1 MRSFYFFFSLFSF
14 SANSLLCWPQVALY
28 CRNGTIEFSEFVIS
42 MAKSV
47 NDIDAEKEIKEA
59 FDFFYKGGNGHINVE
74 ELRYVSVNLGETFSD
89 EDIAEMLKQA
99 DFDGDGVVNY
109 KGYTLISKN
118 RSLMGWGGLAFIIK
132 DDIKFKV
139 IEIYLY
145 GLKEAVDCVK
155 EQMHDKS
162 IVQFIE
168 NGLNNAIERKP
179 VARADFGKLLRELLT
194 KQLISREGFVKG
206 FRTILEGAIDIIV
219 DIPQLFEN
227 LAQILVP
234 ALEQDAQCLHTVKDM
249 EQLVSEEI
257 TTRGRLAAAVLAE
270 LVKSKDKETA
280 ARLWHASVL
289 TWESF
294 GAKTSDNVEQL
305 ISSKNLDFTRD
316 SPGSHLY
323 RIFKESNR
331 DDAIAQA
338 QEPPPVLETSVAAPK
353 ESILIPQNT
362 KHEPDVEEGKESDFP
377 ADSPPESPLP
387 EIEQREIPS
396 VKLISPY
403 KKGQWSPLNPD
414 GTKKYDA
421 EFLKMIQDLPLSKIT
436 PNIPAEISSTG
447 PSFKQ
452 PASWNQGRKQM
463 NQGYFDTAGADAM
476 SPAYLRPSLQG
487 NRTPLPQRSS
497 QGKGMHRPTTVINI
511 PVAQPKAAFPS

>member
-28 CRNGTIEFSEFVIS
+28 CS
-42 MAKSV
+42 
-47 NDIDAEKEIKEA
+47 
-59 FDFFYKGGNGHINVE
+59 
-74 ELRYVSVNLGETFSD
+74 
-89 EDIAEMLKQA
+89 
-99 DFDGDGVVNY
+99 
-109 KGYTLISKN
+109 YTLISKN

-305 ISSKNLDFTRD
+305 ISSKEERMRNTGEQLREERD
-316 SPGSHLY
+316 KMEGQRQEEQRQQVRLAEERTLFEEERRKFEQEKRKLKEEAQRKCAEEKHLLEKQ
-323 RIFKESNR
+323 RARKAKELEKQMEEMDKRKQDIEKQLHEERKRNERLEVEKEQLLGEQLCLEKELEVFKEEIR
-331 DDAIAQA
+331 KFA
-338 QEPPPVLETSVAAPK
+338 QENLELTREAERKYEQEKKLLEEKWCLINAK
-353 ESILIPQNT
+353 ELIKRQ
-362 KHEPDVEEGKESDFP
+362 KQFEDAQKLLEIERAEKVEELEKQLEEDKETAARLWHTSRLTWESFGAKTSDNV
-377 ADSPPESPLP
+377 
-387 EIEQREIPS
+387 QQ
-396 VKLISPY
+396 LIS
-403 KKGQWSPLNPD
+403 
-414 GTKKYDA
+414 
-421 EFLKMIQDLPLSKIT
+421 
-436 PNIPAEISSTG
+436 
-447 PSFKQ
+447 
-452 PASWNQGRKQM
+452 
-463 NQGYFDTAGADAM
+463 
-476 SPAYLRPSLQG
+476 
-487 NRTPLPQRSS
+487 
-497 QGKGMHRPTTVINI
+497 
-511 PVAQPKAAFPS
+511 